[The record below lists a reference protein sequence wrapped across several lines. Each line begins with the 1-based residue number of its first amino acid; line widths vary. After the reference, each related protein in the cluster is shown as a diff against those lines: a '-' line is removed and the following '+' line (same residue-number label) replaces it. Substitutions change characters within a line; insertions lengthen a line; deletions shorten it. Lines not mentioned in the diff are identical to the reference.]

1 MRVYSS
7 LHCACP
13 CSSWYCSRSWSW
25 SRQRL
30 ATADGRAAASSV
42 QALGASGYSHK
53 HNMNIFQCS
62 KHFDLFIEN
71 MRAWHQR
78 ERDDST
84 IYIHIYSIC
93 MYVCVCWHAAAL
105 IDNRQGASSSTH
117 GFAVINHFYRLLMDS
132 LFYRGSRWSHHFVI

>member
-1 MRVYSS
+1 MYTVLYIAHVHVHQAEAGAGGGAGRG
-7 LHCACP
+7 
-13 CSSWYCSRSWSW
+13 W
-25 SRQRL
+25 RL
-30 ATADGRAAASSV
+30 PTAE

-84 IYIHIYSIC
+84 IYIYSIC
-93 MYVCVCWHAAAL
+93 VCLCWHAAPL
-105 IDNRQGASSSTH
+105 IDNRHGASSSTH

-132 LFYRGSRWSHHFVI
+132 LFC